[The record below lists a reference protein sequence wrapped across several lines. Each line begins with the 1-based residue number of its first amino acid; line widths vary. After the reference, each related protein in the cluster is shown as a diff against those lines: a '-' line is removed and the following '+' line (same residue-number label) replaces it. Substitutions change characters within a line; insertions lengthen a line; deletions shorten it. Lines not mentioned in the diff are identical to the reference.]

1 MMWDNWAQQAYDV
14 FKAVL
19 SRPRF
24 RLSLVKEEI
33 VAPGSSTRVMFFR
46 HNVTKDM
53 FSCIVIP
60 GRFQCSVTVQE
71 IDRLEGT
78 IFSHGR
84 IWSRSKFRFITHFN
98 KANSFPM
105 RREALKA
112 AKKISQKGIYDVMHS

>member
-1 MMWDNWAQQAYDV
+1 MMWDNWAQQAYNV

-33 VAPGSSTRVMFFR
+33 VAPGGSTKVMFFR
-46 HNVTKDM
+46 HNVTKDT

-60 GRFQCSVTVQE
+60 GRFHCSVTVQE
-71 IDRLEGT
+71 TDGLKIW
-78 IFSHGR
+78 GR
-84 IWSRSKFRFITHFN
+84 GRFRFSTHFN
-98 KANSFPM
+98 KANSVPM